1 MGGVHPSV
9 KDPAGKKIFDI
20 PVGLFF
26 VILFA
31 KSHPCLLTKPPAEKN
46 FHTPVEKK
54 FWPPKA
60 AAKFFLDTPPVYT
73 PPLSQNPDPP
83 MYIMKVINCSF
94 SFLIDL

>member
-60 AAKFFLDTPPVYT
+60 AAKFFLDTPLCT
-73 PPLSQNPDPP
+73 HPPCPKTRAHLCLCTCTISSFYLENP
-83 MYIMKVINCSF
+83 
-94 SFLIDL
+94 